1 MKKRNKMRTNRKE
14 GRTMTNHMD
23 EIDLFVNR
31 IDKCIQEE
39 CEKMKNAANPKV
51 ELKRYIRQIRWK
63 NPELAVH
70 LQKRMS
76 KILDLDD

>member
-1 MKKRNKMRTNRKE
+1 M
-14 GRTMTNHMD
+14 
-23 EIDLFVNR
+23 NR
-31 IDKCIQEE
+31 IDECIQEE

-63 NPELAVH
+63 DPELAVH